1 MEMGVITKLWKDESG
16 QGATEYML
24 IIGVIVLAILFAAY
38 QFVPIFEEG
47 VKDLADRVKKILTG
61 GKEGFK
67 DL

>member
-1 MEMGVITKLWKDESG
+1 MGVITKLWRDESG

-47 VKDLADRVKKILTG
+47 VKDLAERVKRVLMG
-61 GKEGFK
+61 GKEGHG